1 MRRGCN
7 TYVIMKSCSGGG
19 TDSRSEPGLG
29 AHDGPGSVGPGSVV
43 VQVRL
48 VQVLWCPGSVSP
60 GSVVVQ
66 VRLVQVLLL
75 SRFGWSRF
83 CCCPGS
89 VGPDSVGFQVLL
101 VQVLLVSRFCWC
113 RFGWCPGS
121 VGPGSVGVQ
130 VRLVQVL
137 LLSRFCWFPG
147 SVGPGS
153 VGVQV
158 LLMQVRLVSRFGWS
172 RFCCCPGSVGP
183 DSVGFQV
190 RLVQVLL
197 VSRFGWCRF
206 CWCPGSV
213 GPGSVIV
220 QVWLVQVLLLSR
232 FCWSRFCWFPGSVG
246 PGSVGIQVLLVQV
259 RLVQVLLLS
268 RFGWSR
274 FGWCPGSVGLGS
286 VGVQVRLV
294 QVLLVQVLLLSRF
307 GWSRFCCCP
316 GSVGAQVW
324 LVQVLLV
331 SRFGWFR
338 FCCCPGSVGPGSV
351 GVQVRLVQVLLVQF
365 LCPESHTVLAMVLCS
380 VAPPP
385 QVTGVVLLSVGLWW
399 RFLLG
404 PYMLLISGSP
414 SNAPYVLTGTG
425 AAIVL
430 FGLFGCFS
438 ACRGR
443 PWMLRLYAAFLFLVF
458 MTELIAGISGFVFRH
473 EIKGTFLTTYS
484 DAVLRY
490 DGRDDRSLAVDGVQ
504 RRLHCCGVQN
514 FTSWLNSFYFPLGG
528 IPVSCCVDL
537 SDCSADDLK
546 NATAA
551 ARKVHKQ
558 GCYELV
564 VSFLETH
571 MGIIAGVMFGVAFS
585 QLVGT
590 SLACCLSRFINANQ
604 YEMV

>member
-1 MRRGCN
+1 
-7 TYVIMKSCSGGG
+7 
-19 TDSRSEPGLG
+19 
-29 AHDGPGSVGPGSVV
+29 
-43 VQVRL
+43 
-48 VQVLWCPGSVSP
+48 
-60 GSVVVQ
+60 
-66 VRLVQVLLL
+66 
-75 SRFGWSRF
+75 
-83 CCCPGS
+83 
-89 VGPDSVGFQVLL
+89 
-101 VQVLLVSRFCWC
+101 
-113 RFGWCPGS
+113 
-121 VGPGSVGVQ
+121 
-130 VRLVQVL
+130 
-137 LLSRFCWFPG
+137 
-147 SVGPGS
+147 
-153 VGVQV
+153 
-158 LLMQVRLVSRFGWS
+158 MQVRLVSRFGWS

-294 QVLLVQVLLLSRF
+294 QVLLVSRF
-307 GWSRFCCCP
+307 GWCRFGWCRFCWCP
-316 GSVGAQVW
+316 GSVG
-324 LVQVLLV
+324 
-331 SRFGWFR
+331 S
-338 FCCCPGSVGPGSV
+338 GSVV
-351 GVQVRLVQVLLVQF
+351 VQVLLVQF